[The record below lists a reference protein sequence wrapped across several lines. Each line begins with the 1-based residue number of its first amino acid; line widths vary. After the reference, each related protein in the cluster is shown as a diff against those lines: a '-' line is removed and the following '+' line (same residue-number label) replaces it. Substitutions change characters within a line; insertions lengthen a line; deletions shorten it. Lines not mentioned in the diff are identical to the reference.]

1 MTNPNEIIALKKYVR
16 ATNFLATSQIYLKQ
30 NVLFKRPLQHT
41 DIKPRLLGHWGT
53 CPGINFVYANV
64 TQILLPLV

>member
-1 MTNPNEIIALKKYVR
+1 MTTANEIIALKKYVR

-30 NVLFKRPLQHT
+30 NVLYKRKLEHT

-53 CPGINFVYANV
+53 CPGINFVYSFPHGV
-64 TQILLPLV
+64 